1 MEQFKKYRKASQK
14 WSRDS
19 HYKMRAFDRHCNE
32 LYPENDKLTQEMVD
46 SFFVKRPTETIN
58 SCRQRCY
65 LVSEF
70 IKYLQEREQTNV
82 IVPERPRK
90 RRNTYIPVSYTHL
103 TLPTILL
110 V

>member
-32 LYPENDKLTQEMVD
+32 LYPENDKLTQKMVD
-46 SFFVKRPTETIN
+46 SFFAKRPTETIN

-70 IKYLQEREQTNV
+70 IK
-82 IVPERPRK
+82 
-90 RRNTYIPVSYTHL
+90 
-103 TLPTILL
+103 
-110 V
+110 